1 MDLMFI
7 VMRVCLMVCFEFK
20 IELPG
25 GCVVTCE
32 YCQRFNG

>member
-25 GCVVTCE
+25 GLC
-32 YCQRFNG
+32 GHM